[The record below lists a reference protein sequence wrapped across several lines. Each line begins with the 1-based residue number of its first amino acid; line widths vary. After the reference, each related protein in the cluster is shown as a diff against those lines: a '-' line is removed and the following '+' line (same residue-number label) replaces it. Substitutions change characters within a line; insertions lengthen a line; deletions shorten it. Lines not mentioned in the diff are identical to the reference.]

1 MPAWILKTI
10 SKNNAGRRDDL
21 FCDSVSLTP
30 DLANRSGLKMQM
42 RHKGRIIKSSPSLA
56 SQSINKYQFI

>member
-1 MPAWILKTI
+1 MPAWILKKI
-10 SKNNAGRRDDL
+10 SKNNAGRLDD
-21 FCDSVSLTP
+21 FFFESVSLTP
-30 DLANRSGLKMQM
+30 DLANRSGLKMQI